1 VATYAA
7 GARFGARV
15 GVASAVLTAASSV
28 FLSQV
33 TVPTTNGLVGS
44 LWMLAVACATGTKPL
59 HMLASGL
66 AAGAAIAVQ
75 PYLFPLGLGVVIFL
89 MFRPERLPHQRM
101 RAVVTCVAGTAAG
114 WVALAMVRI
123 EPLLLNQIEP
133 RLGQLSRWP
142 VAADLAFIA
151 LAVMA
156 LFLLPGTLTM
166 LYLGL
171 FTVNVALYV
180 LNVEREQWLLAGVP
194 TLPLVIIL
202 AVGSIDAMWR
212 RWR

>member
-1 VATYAA
+1 
-7 GARFGARV
+7 
-15 GVASAVLTAASSV
+15 
-28 FLSQV
+28 
-33 TVPTTNGLVGS
+33 
-44 LWMLAVACATGTKPL
+44 
-59 HMLASGL
+59 
-66 AAGAAIAVQ
+66 
-75 PYLFPLGLGVVIFL
+75 
-89 MFRPERLPHQRM
+89 
-101 RAVVTCVAGTAAG
+101 
-114 WVALAMVRI
+114 
-123 EPLLLNQIEP
+123 
-133 RLGQLSRWP
+133 LSRWP

-202 AVGSIDAMWR
+202 AIGSIDAMWR